1 MTEKI
6 NRTDRDRFL
15 AFAFATAD
23 LLIEIDADGELMKF
37 VAGACQTILNYKPK
51 ELVDRRVVD
60 VIAVSD
66 RPRVHSALRSIKAG
80 RRMQPL
86 RIQFL
91 NREGKPVDAVLA
103 GFRMPD
109 SDDSA
114 SIHVS
119 ANFPRGNQI
128 SFVGSLGDD
137 RGAEFVSMEDMIA
150 LATGESVASEGLSM
164 TLLDLDGLSDID
176 DPEASAEITDNL
188 LTLLQSG
195 EVGSKA
201 IGKLGEDRFGV
212 LHPEWLKAED
222 LTSKVNKTVKAS
234 HPAAANIETKTK
246 AIELEQDDLSKSDA
260 QRALQYAMEQ
270 FASAE
275 NTEEFELDSLYES
288 VAELTKSTAERM
300 TELRSVINS
309 NGFKLVFQPIVDLK
323 TKRTSH
329 VEALSRLA
337 DGSSAHEALTLAE
350 STGVIEDFD
359 LAVLKQALEQVD
371 QANQN
376 GVRPMVAVNIS
387 GRSLQSNMFVQAVI
401 DLMDINPTT
410 REQIILEVTE
420 TSEIK
425 DLNAVNEILQEFRSR
440 KNKVCIDDFGSGAA
454 AFQYLRTLDVDVV
467 KIDGSYIDRIL
478 YADRDRAL
486 VLAIQR
492 LCAEL
497 GIQTVAEKV
506 EMPDQ
511 AQILR
516 TVGIDKGQGWLFGK
530 PEDNLDK
537 FFKKKRTSI
546 TQKELLEEKLDGS
559 SSADQDAAADEAASA
574 SA

>member
-1 MTEKI
+1 MQ
-6 NRTDRDRFL
+6 
-15 AFAFATAD
+15 
-23 LLIEIDADGELMKF
+23 F

-51 ELVDRRVVD
+51 ELVDRRLVD
-60 VIAVSD
+60 LIAVPD
-66 RPRVHSALRSIKAG
+66 RPRVHSALRSMRAG

-86 RIQFL
+86 RLQFL
-91 NREGKPVDAVLA
+91 NRDGKPVDAVLA

-109 SDDSA
+109 GDEKA

-128 SFVGSLGDD
+128 SFVGAMGHD
-137 RGAEFVSMEDMIA
+137 RGDEFVSMDDMIA
-150 LATGESVASEGLSM
+150 LATGDSVASDGLSL

-176 DPEASAEITDNL
+176 DPEASAEITDSL
-188 LTLLQSG
+188 ITLLQSG

-212 LHPEWLKAED
+212 LHPEWVKPDE
-222 LTSKVNKTVKAS
+222 LTSKVNKTVKAA
-234 HPAAANIETKTK
+234 HPAAANIQTKTK
-246 AIELEQDDLSKSDA
+246 AIELEQDDLSKADS

-270 FASAE
+270 FASAD
-275 NTEEFELDSLYES
+275 NTDDFELDSLYES

-300 TELRSVINS
+300 SQLRSVINS

-359 LAVLKQALEQVD
+359 LAVLKQAIEQVE
-371 QANQN
+371 QANAN
-376 GVRPMVAVNIS
+376 GVRPQVAVNIS

-401 DLMDINPTT
+401 DLLDINTEV
-410 REQIILEVTE
+410 RQQIVLEITE

-425 DLNAVNEILQEFRSR
+425 DLNVVNEIVQEFRQR

-467 KIDGSYIDRIL
+467 KIDGSYIDNIL
-478 YADRDRAL
+478 WADRDRAL

-511 AQILR
+511 AQVLR
-516 TVGIDKGQGWLFGK
+516 TIGVDKGQGWLFGK
-530 PEDNLDK
+530 PEDNLEK
-537 FFKKKRTSI
+537 FFKPKKSTIS
-546 TQKELLEEKLDGS
+546 QKELMGETGETVN
-559 SSADQDAAADEAASA
+559 
-574 SA
+574 